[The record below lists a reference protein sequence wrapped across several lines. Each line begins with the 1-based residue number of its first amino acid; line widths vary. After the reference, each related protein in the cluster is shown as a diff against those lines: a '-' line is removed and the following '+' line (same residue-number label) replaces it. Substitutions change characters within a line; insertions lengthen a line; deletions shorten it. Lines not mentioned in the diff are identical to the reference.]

1 MGFPGYPDF
10 HARALTGRSPHSKR
24 PADRPNPFLDHDRTL
39 ASDLEIRLRVT
50 SREPESMSVVV
61 DFEFPVA
68 LGRAH
73 ADEHGSRATVLAH
86 VDQRLLH
93 DACELAADTRRQR
106 QFVDLGD
113 KMRHDTGLLLEPP
126 DEIREVFEIGRAHV

>member
-10 HARALTGRSPHSKR
+10 HACALTGRGLPCKR

-39 ASDLEIRLRVT
+39 ASNLEIRLRVT

-61 DFEFPVA
+61 NFEFPVA
-68 LGRAH
+68 FGRAH
-73 ADEHGSRATVLAH
+73 ADEHGSRATVFAH

-93 DACELAADTRRQR
+93 DACKLAADAR
-106 QFVDLGD
+106 
-113 KMRHDTGLLLEPP
+113 
-126 DEIREVFEIGRAHV
+126 